1 MSKIELTAHLAARIR
16 ALRTSCNNGTGISQE
31 KLAHALNVAPNTIS
45 RWETGVYIPAVPD
58 LEKLARFF
66 NVSVSTFFPSETVD
80 SDNESI
86 VSLLRTAKQ
95 LQSEDLEELRKY
107 AEFRRVRRQYENRAQ
122 QNHRS
127 KRKAATR
134 K

>member
-1 MSKIELTAHLAARIR
+1 MSKIELTDHLAARIR
-16 ALRTSCNNGTGISQE
+16 ELRVSCNNGTGISQE
-31 KLAHALNVAPNTIS
+31 KLAHALSVAPNTIS

-66 NVSVSTFFPSETVD
+66 NVSVNTFFPSEQLD

-107 AEFRRVRRQYENRAQ
+107 AEFRRARRLYENREQ
-122 QNHRS
+122 RKFKS
-127 KRKAATR
+127 KRKAAR
-134 K
+134 QR